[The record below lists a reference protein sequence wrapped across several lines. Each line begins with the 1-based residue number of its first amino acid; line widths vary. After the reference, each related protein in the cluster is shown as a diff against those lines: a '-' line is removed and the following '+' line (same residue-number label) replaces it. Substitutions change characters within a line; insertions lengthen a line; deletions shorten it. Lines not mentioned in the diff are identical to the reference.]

1 MLPLFRSYDNL
12 NAEVNGIMITITTT
26 IIISSRAVVEY
37 IFDIRNLSPLKAMT
51 IIINSPSTDV
61 TELTSETLQ
70 AEGYE
75 IDMEEC

>member
-12 NAEVNGIMITITTT
+12 NAEVNGIMITITTM

>member
-1 MLPLFRSYDNL
+1 M
-12 NAEVNGIMITITTT
+12 

-51 IIINSPSTDV
+51 IIINSPGTDV